1 MVLGTIIA
9 IIMLAVY
16 GIAMTILN
24 YLSDKA
30 YDKML
35 DSCIDLRIE
44 LSQAL
49 IERDDFKTTVE
60 AQKDIIADLSR
71 QINEAT
77 VKTAPDENSSETK
90 AEEPK
95 KAKAKKTTP
104 AKKKTTT
111 RKITTKKKEVK

>member
-16 GIAMTILN
+16 GIAMTVLN
-24 YLSDKA
+24 YLNDKA

-44 LSQAL
+44 LAQAL

-77 VKTAPDENSSETK
+77 VKKVPDENPSETK
-90 AEEPK
+90 KEQPK
-95 KAKAKKTTP
+95 KETKPKAT
-104 AKKKTTT
+104 KKTTT